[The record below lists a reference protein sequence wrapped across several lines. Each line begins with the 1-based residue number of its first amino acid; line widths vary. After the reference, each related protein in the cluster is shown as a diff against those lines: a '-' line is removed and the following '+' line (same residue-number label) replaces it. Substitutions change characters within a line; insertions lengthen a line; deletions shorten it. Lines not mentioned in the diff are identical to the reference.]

1 MMMVQELYYDWLYSS
16 ATYFISNFVGVLV
29 TIGQHNHGGCHR
41 SREGIPLADR
51 AYRLVALC
59 IDE

>member
-1 MMMVQELYYDWLYSS
+1 MMVQELEDDWLYSS
-16 ATYFISNFVGVLV
+16 AIYLISSFVGFLM

-41 SREGIPLADR
+41 SRERIPLADR